1 MAVAH
6 RGTGCATVRVFVA
19 GATGAI
25 GRPLMTALL
34 TGGHEPIA
42 MTRSAEKATA
52 LRARGIEACVCDA
65 YDAPGL
71 ARAIAEARPD
81 QIVHLLTDLPHVFNM
96 RRFEQETAS
105 TGRLRRVGTANLIAA
120 ATAAGVER
128 IVAESIAF
136 TYAPVGDWV
145 KSEDAPLALEAL
157 PSAADPVADLERQV
171 QAVGGIVLRYGW
183 LYGPGTAYTRD
194 GSWAYALR
202 RRQLPIIGQGAGVF
216 SFVHVED
223 AASATVAALEHRGP
237 AVYNVV
243 DDEPAPL
250 HEWVPAFAQAIGA
263 PKPWHAPVWLG
274 RLAAGRLAVEMLGGL
289 RGASNE
295 RVKRELGWQPRY
307 ASWREGF
314 QTGLG

>member
-1 MAVAH
+1 M
-6 RGTGCATVRVFVA
+6 RVFVA

-34 TGGHEPIA
+34 ADGHEPIA
-42 MTRSAEKATA
+42 MTRSAEKAA
-52 LRARGIEACVCDA
+52 AVRARGIEACVCDA

-71 ARAIAEARPD
+71 TRAIAEARPD
-81 QIVHLLTDLPHVFNM
+81 QVVHLLTDLPHAFNM

-128 IVAESIAF
+128 IIAESIAF
-136 TYAPVGDWV
+136 AYAPVGDWV

-183 LYGPGTAYTRD
+183 LYGPGTAYARD
-194 GSWAYALR
+194 GSWAAGLR

-223 AASATVAALEHRGP
+223 AASATVAALDHRGP

-250 HEWVPAFAQAIGA
+250 REWVPAFAQAISA

-314 QTGLG
+314 QTGLN

>member
-1 MAVAH
+1 M
-6 RGTGCATVRVFVA
+6 RVFVA

-25 GRPLMTALL
+25 GRPFVSALL
-34 TGGHEPIA
+34 ESGHEPIA
-42 MTRSAEKATA
+42 MTRSAEKADA
-52 LRARGIEACVCDA
+52 LRSRGVEACVCDV
-65 YDAPGL
+65 YDEPGL
-71 ARAIAEARPD
+71 TRAVADAHPD
-81 QIVHLLTDLPHVFNM
+81 QIVHLLTDLPHAFNM
-96 RRFEQETAS
+96 RRYEQQIAS

-120 ATAAGVER
+120 AAAAGVER

-136 TYAPVGDWV
+136 VYAPVGDWV
-145 KSEDAPLALEAL
+145 KHEHAPLAHDAS

-183 LYGPGTAYTRD
+183 LYGPGTAYAVD
-194 GSWAYALR
+194 GSWASALR
-202 RRQLPIIGQGAGVF
+202 RRQLPIIGAGDGTF
-216 SFVHVED
+216 SFVHVDD
-223 AASATVAALEHRGP
+223 AAEATVAALEHRGP
-237 AVYNVV
+237 AIYNVV
-243 DDEPAPL
+243 DDEPAPMR
-250 HEWVPAFAQAIGA
+250 EWAPTFAQAVGA

-295 RVKRELGWQPRY
+295 RVKRELDWQPRY

>member
-1 MAVAH
+1 M
-6 RGTGCATVRVFVA
+6 RVFVA

-25 GRPLMTALL
+25 GRPFVSALL
-34 TGGHEPIA
+34 ESGHEPIA
-42 MTRSAEKATA
+42 MTRSAEKADA
-52 LRARGIEACVCDA
+52 LRSRGVEACVCDV
-65 YDAPGL
+65 YDEPGL
-71 ARAIAEARPD
+71 TRAVADAHPD
-81 QIVHLLTDLPHVFNM
+81 QIAHLLTDLPHAFNM
-96 RRFEQETAS
+96 RRYEQQIAS

-120 ATAAGVER
+120 AAAAGVER

-136 TYAPVGDWV
+136 VYAPVGDWV
-145 KSEDAPLALEAL
+145 KHEHAPLAHDAS

-183 LYGPGTAYTRD
+183 LYGPGTAYAVD
-194 GSWAYALR
+194 GSWASALR
-202 RRQLPIIGQGAGVF
+202 RRQLPIIGAGDGTF
-216 SFVHVED
+216 SFVHVDD
-223 AASATVAALEHRGP
+223 AAEATVAALEHRGP
-237 AVYNVV
+237 AIYNVV
-243 DDEPAPL
+243 DDEPAPMR
-250 HEWVPAFAQAIGA
+250 EWAPTFAQAVGA

-295 RVKRELGWQPRY
+295 RVKRELDWQPRY

>member
-1 MAVAH
+1 
-6 RGTGCATVRVFVA
+6 VRVFVA

-25 GRPLMTALL
+25 GRPLITALL
-34 TGGHEPIA
+34 AGGHEPIA
-42 MTRSAEKATA
+42 MTRSADKADA
-52 LRARGIEACVCDA
+52 LRARAIEACVCDA
-65 YDAPGL
+65 YDAPAL
-71 ARAIAEARPD
+71 TRAVAEAHPD
-81 QIVHLLTDLPHVFNM
+81 QVVHLLTDLPHALNM

-136 TYAPVGDWV
+136 AYAPIGDWV
-145 KSEDAPLALEAL
+145 KAEDAPLAHEAL

-183 LYGPGTAYTRD
+183 LYGPGTTYARD
-194 GSWAYALR
+194 GALASSVR
-202 RRQLPIIGQGAGVF
+202 RRQLPIVGQGAGVF

-237 AVYNVV
+237 SIYNVV
-243 DDEPAPL
+243 DDEPTPL
-250 HEWVPAFAQAIGA
+250 REWVPAFAQAISA
-263 PKPWHAPVWLG
+263 PKPWRAPVWLG